1 MDEEEHDASSML
13 IHMAVEAWDVHNI
26 FMPFNL
32 WIMLTDGTSGLE
44 NLHMIERETERE
56 RELEYTITNLVALCS
71 CKKSWFFCF

>member
-44 NLHMIERETERE
+44 NLHMIERERE
-56 RELEYTITNLVALCS
+56 SIQLQIWWLCVHVKNVGS
-71 CKKSWFFCF
+71 SAF

>member
-44 NLHMIERETERE
+44 NLHMIERERV
-56 RELEYTITNLVALCS
+56 YNYKFGGSV
-71 CKKSWFFCF
+71 FM